1 MKVLKEMRWAEVILA
16 FSIILA
22 LTLTIS
28 SGAGGEYI
36 YIKDI
41 TMRLSEGNAI
51 FELNYSL
58 ETFTRLYVLALGC
71 SYIEPDLRSILGNYS
86 TVKVIRAGPDN
97 AALLVS
103 DAGKYNGGYYLFD
116 SRPLG
121 TANNPLRE
129 RISKFT
135 VVYPEGRARTF
146 FNVTSTQNVFCEAKM
161 PSNNL
166 ITPDPSTSSLSAT
179 ANANLTKIKT

>member
-1 MKVLKEMRWAEVILA
+1 MKVLKKMRWSEVILV
-16 FSIILA
+16 FSTILA
-22 LTLTIS
+22 LTIS

-41 TMRLSEGNAI
+41 TMRLNEGDAI

-71 SYIEPDLRSILGNYS
+71 GYIEPDLRSILGNYS
-86 TVKVIRAGPDN
+86 MVKVIRAGPDN

-103 DAGKYNGGYYLFD
+103 DAGKYNSGYYLFD

-121 TANNPLRE
+121 ATGNPLKE

-135 VVYPEGRARTF
+135 VVYPEGRARSF

-161 PSNNL
+161 APNL
-166 ITPDPSTSSLSAT
+166 STPVRSTPNLSVT
-179 ANANLTKIKT
+179 ANVNLTKRQS